1 VSDTKLV
8 QAGVIGCGKW
18 SRHRYIPNLLDQQDT
33 THIAAVCEPSPENY
47 AEAVKIFTDRGL
59 EPPPNVPAFDRFL
72 MEWGGRLDAAFILTP
87 HKYHHDHAKGCL
99 EAGLDVLLEKPMVM
113 NAAEARS
120 LIETR
125 DRTGRHLV
133 VAFQGSLSPQ
143 VRTAVQMM
151 RSGAVGDLLSISATI
166 WQNWGPLTVG
176 TWRQDLELSGGGML
190 FDTGAHMLNTVAD
203 LAGQNFVEVAA
214 WLDNRGLPVDIMGVI
229 IGRLES
235 GAYVTM
241 HACGDTV
248 QTCKSDIRVFCSD
261 AILITGA
268 WGERLDIQR
277 QGRKTFRKV
286 PVAPSKGPWEQFLL
300 VRSEQIANP
309 SPPEV
314 GLRMA
319 KLWDMIKASAAQ
331 GGAPVRAEQGGKV

>member
-1 VSDTKLV
+1 MPDSSLV
-8 QAGVIGCGKW
+8 RAGIIGCGGW
-18 SRHRYIPNLLDQQDT
+18 ARYRYIPNLLDQQDT
-33 THIAAVCEPSPENY
+33 TRIAAVCEPSPDAY
-47 AEAVKIFTDRGL
+47 EAAAQIFRDHGL
-59 EPPPNVPAFDRFL
+59 TPPPNVPDLDQFL
-72 MEWGGRLDAAFILTP
+72 ATYAAELDAVFILTP
-87 HKYHHDHAKGCL
+87 HAYHHDHATACL

-113 NAAEARS
+113 NADEARS
-120 LIETR
+120 LIATR

-143 VRTAVQMM
+143 VRTAVNML
-151 RSGAVGDLLSISATI
+151 RSGDLGAMRSISATI
-166 WQNWGPLTVG
+166 WQDWRDITTG
-176 TWRQDLELSGGGML
+176 TWRQQPELAGGGML

-214 WLDNRGLPVDIMGVI
+214 WMDNRGTPVDIMGVI

-248 QTCKSDIRVFCSD
+248 PTCKSEILVFCTR
-261 AILITGA
+261 AILRTGA
-268 WGERLDIQR
+268 WGEMLDMQR
-277 QGRKTFRKV
+277 HGNKTFRKV
-286 PVAPSKGPWEQFLL
+286 KVAPSKGPWEQFLL
-300 VRSEQIANP
+300 VRSGQITNP

-319 KLWDMIKASAAQ
+319 TLWDAVRASAAQ
-331 GGAPVRAEQGGKV
+331 NGAPVRAG